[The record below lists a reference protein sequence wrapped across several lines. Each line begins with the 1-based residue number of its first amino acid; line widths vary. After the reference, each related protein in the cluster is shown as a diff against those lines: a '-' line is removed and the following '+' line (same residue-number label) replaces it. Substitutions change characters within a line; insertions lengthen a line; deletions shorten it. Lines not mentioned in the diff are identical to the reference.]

1 MGFRLPS
8 LKFFHVV
15 YIFKKFLYEVPMVG
29 IVFNLSKSFFV
40 VIVFLMS
47 AQFSV
52 CKSKKEIYSDVNPFE
67 LVE

>member
-1 MGFRLPS
+1 
-8 LKFFHVV
+8 
-15 YIFKKFLYEVPMVG
+15 MVG

-40 VIVFLMS
+40 VVVFLMS